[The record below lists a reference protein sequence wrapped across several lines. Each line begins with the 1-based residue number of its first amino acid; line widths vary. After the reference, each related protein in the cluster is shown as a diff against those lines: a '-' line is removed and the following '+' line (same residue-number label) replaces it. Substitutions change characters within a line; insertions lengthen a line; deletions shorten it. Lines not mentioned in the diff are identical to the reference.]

1 MLFHTLQCV
10 ESHIILAS
18 ACIGRKGSM
27 DRQGELSIIRA
38 AYAKQVLAAAR
49 VDNARLGAAF
59 STMRREDFL
68 GPGPWPILR
77 WLRDYVLTPDSDPV
91 YLYTDDLIGILP
103 ERRINNGQPS
113 LHAHLIH
120 RASSAAGE
128 HVVHIGTGT
137 GYYTAIL
144 AHLAGPSGRVTGIEY
159 DSELAARAKANLAPY
174 PTVNI
179 VEGDG
184 TSVAFDE
191 ADVIY
196 VNAGCTRPAENWL
209 DRLADGGRLI
219 LPMTSD
225 QGFGAKSIERMAS
238 AGAVFR
244 IERRGDD
251 YFARWISAVAI
262 FPCAGSR
269 AEPSE
274 RALAEAFA
282 KGGWQ
287 KVTRLYRDEN
297 IPEERCWVSGPGW
310 CLATS

>member
-1 MLFHTLQCV
+1 
-10 ESHIILAS
+10 
-18 ACIGRKGSM
+18 M
-27 DRQGELSIIRA
+27 DREAELSIIRA
-38 AYAKQVLAAAR
+38 AYAKQVMAAAR
-49 VDNARLGAAF
+49 VVGDARLDEALRAV
-59 STMRREDFL
+59 RREDFL
-68 GPGPWPILR
+68 GAGPWPIVR
-77 WLRDYVLTPDSDPV
+77 WFRNYVPTPDADPV
-91 YLYTDDLIGILP
+91 YLYTDDLVGILP
-103 ERRINNGQPS
+103 ERQINNGQPS
-113 LHAHLIH
+113 LHANLIH
-120 RASSAAGE
+120 QAAPAAGD

-159 DSELAARAKANLAPY
+159 EPELAARTKANFVSCPN
-174 PTVNI
+174 VEI

-184 TSVAFDE
+184 TLVSFDR

-196 VNAGCTRPAENWL
+196 VNAGCTRPAQNWL

-225 QGFGAKSIERMAS
+225 QGFGASSLQRMAS

-269 AEPSE
+269 DEVSE
-274 RALAEAFA
+274 RALAGAFA
-282 KGGWQ
+282 GEGWQ
-287 KVTRLYRDEN
+287 QVTRLYRDQE

-310 CLATS
+310 CLAYS

>member
-1 MLFHTLQCV
+1 
-10 ESHIILAS
+10 
-18 ACIGRKGSM
+18 M

-38 AYAKQVLAAAR
+38 AYAKQILAAAWV
-49 VDNARLGAAF
+49 VDNARLEAALRA
-59 STMRREDFL
+59 TRREEFL
-68 GPGPWPILR
+68 GAGPWWILR
-77 WLRDYVLTPDSDPV
+77 RFRDYVTTPDADPV
-91 YLYTDDLIGILP
+91 YLYTDDLVGILP

-113 LHAHLIH
+113 LHAALIH
-120 RASSAAGE
+120 RASPAAGE

-144 AHLAGPSGRVTGIEY
+144 AHLVGPSGRVTGIEY
-159 DSELAARAKANLAPY
+159 EPELAARAKTNFATY
-174 PTVNI
+174 PNVDI

-184 TSVAFDE
+184 ALVAFDT

-196 VNAGCTRPAENWL
+196 VNAGCTRPAESWL

-225 QGFGAKSIERMAS
+225 EGLGAKSAERIAG

-244 IERRGDD
+244 IERRGMD
-251 YFARWISAVAI
+251 YLAYWISPVAI
-262 FPCAGSR
+262 LHCAGNR
-269 AEPSE
+269 DEMAE

-287 KVTRLYRDEN
+287 KVTRLYRNQE
-297 IPEERCWVSGPGW
+297 IPEERCWIRGSGW
-310 CLATS
+310 CLAYS

>member
-1 MLFHTLQCV
+1 
-10 ESHIILAS
+10 
-18 ACIGRKGSM
+18 M
-27 DRQGELSIIRA
+27 DRQGELRIIRA
-38 AYAKQVLAAAR
+38 AYAKQILAAAR
-49 VDNARLGAAF
+49 VVDDARLEAAL
-59 STMRREDFL
+59 SATRREDFL
-68 GPGPWPILR
+68 GAGPWWIVR
-77 WLRDYVLTPDSDPV
+77 WLRDYVTTPDADPV
-91 YLYTDDLIGILP
+91 YLYTNDLVGIVP

-120 RASSAAGE
+120 QASPAVGE

-144 AHLAGPSGRVTGIEY
+144 AHLVGPSGRVTGIEY
-159 DSELAARAKANLAPY
+159 EPELAARAKTNFATY
-174 PTVNI
+174 PNVDI

-184 TSVAFDE
+184 ALVSFDT

-225 QGFGAKSIERMAS
+225 QGFGANSPERMAS

-244 IERRGDD
+244 IERRGRD
-251 YFARWISAVAI
+251 YLAYWISPVAI

-269 AEPSE
+269 DEASE
-274 RALAEAFA
+274 RALADAFA
-282 KGGWQ
+282 KRGWERI
-287 KVTRLYRDEN
+287 TRLYRDQE
-297 IPEERCWVSGPGW
+297 IPAERCWLRGSGW
-310 CLATS
+310 CLAYS